1 MYLAKSFTIACL
13 LSLFCLQNLKAQD
26 SIARQENINNKR
38 LKALSYTIA
47 GGYAV
52 SMTGLYFLW
61 YDGYPQSNFH
71 FFNDNNEW
79 LKMDK
84 IGHATT
90 AYQVGRYGYDAFRWT
105 GMPEKRAIWIGG
117 SLGFAFLM
125 TVEIFDGFS
134 AEWGA
139 STGDLVANTAGTT
152 LFIGQQLLWKE
163 QRITLKYSYHATKYR
178 QYRPDL
184 LGANGFQALL
194 KDYNGQTYW
203 LSVNPKSFL
212 PDESRFPDWLDIA
225 LGYSAEGM
233 TGAAENQTFYQGKS
247 IPSFTRRPVYLIS
260 PDINLRKI
268 KTRHKGLRFVLT
280 ALSFIKVP
288 LPALS
293 YDKTDKMKFHWL
305 YF

>member
-1 MYLAKSFTIACL
+1 MRSVNKLFTVIL
-13 LSLFCLQNLKAQD
+13 LLLFCLPNSKAQNPQSAD
-26 SIARQENINNKR
+26 SVNHKR
-38 LKALSYTIA
+38 LKALSYSVA
-47 GGYAV
+47 GGYAL

-61 YDGYPQSNFH
+61 YDGYPQSHFR

-79 LKMDK
+79 LMMDK

-105 GMPEKRAIWIGG
+105 GMPEKKAVWIGG
-117 SLGFAFLM
+117 SVGFAFLM

-139 STGDLVANTAGTT
+139 STGDLIANTAGTA

-163 QRITLKYSYHATKYR
+163 QRISLKYSYHATQYR

-203 LSVNPKSFL
+203 LAVNPKSFL
-212 PDESRFPDWLDIA
+212 PEASHFPDWLDIA

-233 TGAAENQTFYQGKS
+233 TGAAENPAEYNGKP
-247 IPSFTRRPVYLIS
+247 IPPFVRRPVYLLS

-268 KTRHKGLRFVLT
+268 KTRHKGLKFLFT

-288 LPALS
+288 MPAIS
-293 YDKTDKMKFHWL
+293 YDKSDKMQFHWL

>member
-1 MYLAKSFTIACL
+1 MHLAKSFTIACL

-225 LGYSAEGM
+225 LGYSAAGM

>member
-1 MYLAKSFTIACL
+1 MRSAKLLTITCL
-13 LSLFCLQNLKAQD
+13 LLLFCLQNLKAQD
-26 SIARQENINNKR
+26 SIAREQNISNKR
-38 LKALSYTIA
+38 LNALSYTIA

-90 AYQVGRYGYDAFRWT
+90 AYQVGRYGYDAFRWA
-105 GMPEKRAIWIGG
+105 GMPEKKAVWIGG

-125 TVEIFDGFS
+125 TVEVFDGFS

-139 STGDLVANTAGTT
+139 STGDLVANTAGTA

-163 QRITLKYSYHATKYR
+163 QRISLKYSYHATKYR

-203 LSVNPKSFL
+203 LAVNPKSFL
-212 PDESRFPDWLDIA
+212 PDEARFPNWLDIA

-233 TGAAENQTFYQGKS
+233 TGATENPTIHDGNP
-247 IPSFTRRPVYLIS
+247 IPPFTRRPVYLLS

-268 KTRHKGLRFVLT
+268 KTRHKGLKFVLT

-293 YDKTDKMKFHWL
+293 YDKTDKMKFHWM